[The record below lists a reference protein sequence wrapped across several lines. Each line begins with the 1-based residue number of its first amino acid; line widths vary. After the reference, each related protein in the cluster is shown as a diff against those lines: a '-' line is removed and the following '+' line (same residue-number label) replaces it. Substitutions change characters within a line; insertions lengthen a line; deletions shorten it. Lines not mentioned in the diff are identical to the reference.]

1 MFTTQ
6 ATRLRFFVV
15 FVTIE
20 GEVMRMKLVAIEP
33 TPSPNN
39 LKIIVEPAFTGRGV
53 TYDKASRDMPPIIE
67 DIVGLRGVKS
77 VYAVSDFLAVERHPK
92 HDWHDVMNEI
102 RRAFGEDVPEV
113 EANQMAADY
122 EPVHVSVQFVL
133 DVPMQLKLVKGDTE
147 KRVGLS
153 KRFVDAALDVQ
164 AQVKNV
170 IQDRRWVEQAPRYGE
185 LEDVSVVAQEEL
197 EAAYPEERVARIVAR
212 AFGREA
218 DYEANANQLQSDD
231 WKARL
236 AFLDELEI
244 VPDNMVY
251 FRRAL
256 EDKVMAIRRQA
267 VVMIGMFEEN
277 REEYVTYIEQA
288 LVDSSPIV
296 RRTAGDTVS
305 DWALPQSQ
313 PSMIE
318 ALKDKSKLVRW
329 RAARFLF
336 DCGDEQAVPALKI
349 AEDDREFEVSLQAR
363 LAKERITSG
372 ETALGTV
379 WQQIS
384 NRTK

>member
-1 MFTTQ
+1 MK
-6 ATRLRFFVV
+6 
-15 FVTIE
+15 
-20 GEVMRMKLVAIEP
+20 MKLVAIEP

-39 LKIIVEPAFTGRGV
+39 LKIIVEPAFSGRGV
-53 TYDKASRDMPPIIE
+53 TYDKASQDVPETIRDIIA
-67 DIVGLRGVKS
+67 LRGVKS

-92 HDWHDVMNEI
+92 HDWHDVMNDI
-102 RRAFGEDVPEV
+102 RRAFGEDVAEG
-113 EANQMAADY
+113 EASQLTADY

-133 DVPMQLKLVKGDTE
+133 DVPMQLKLVKGDEE

-153 KRFVDAALDVQ
+153 KRFVDAAMQVQ
-164 AQVKNV
+164 QQVKNV

-185 LEDVSVVAQEEL
+185 LEDVSSVAQEEL
-197 EAAYPEERVARIVAR
+197 EAAYPEDRVARIVAR

-218 DYEANANQLQSDD
+218 DYEANVSQLQSED
-231 WKARL
+231 WKARM
-236 AFLDELEI
+236 AFLDELQIE
-244 VPDNMVY
+244 PENMNY

-277 REEYVTYIEQA
+277 REDYVTYIEQA
-288 LVDSSPIV
+288 LVDPSPIV

-305 DWALPQSQ
+305 DWALSKSQ

-384 NRTK
+384 NRSK

>member
-1 MFTTQ
+1 
-6 ATRLRFFVV
+6 
-15 FVTIE
+15 
-20 GEVMRMKLVAIEP
+20 MKLVAIEP

-113 EANQMAADY
+113 EASQMAADY

-133 DVPMQLKLVKGDTE
+133 DVPMQLKLVKGDSE

-244 VPDNMVY
+244 TPDNMVY

-277 REEYVTYIEQA
+277 REEYVTYIEQ
-288 LVDSSPIV
+288 
-296 RRTAGDTVS
+296 
-305 DWALPQSQ
+305 PQSQ

>member
-1 MFTTQ
+1 
-6 ATRLRFFVV
+6 
-15 FVTIE
+15 
-20 GEVMRMKLVAIEP
+20 MKLIAIEP

-53 TYDKASRDMPPIIE
+53 TYDQASADVPDVIR
-67 DIVGLRGVKS
+67 DIVALPGIKF
-77 VYAVSDFLAVERHPK
+77 VYAVSDFLSVERHPK
-92 HDWHDVMNEI
+92 HDWHDLMNGI
-102 RRAFGEDVPEV
+102 RRAFGEDVQEM
-113 EANQMAADY
+113 EETQLTADY
-122 EPVHVSVQFVL
+122 EPIHVSIQFVL
-133 DVPMQLKLVKGDTE
+133 DVPMQIKLVKGE
-147 KRVGLS
+147 EEARVGLAT
-153 KRFVDAALDVQ
+153 RFIDAALEVQ

-185 LEDVSVVAQEEL
+185 LADVGPMVQEEL
-197 EAAYPEERVARIVAR
+197 EAAYPNDRLERIVAR

-218 DYEANANQLQSDD
+218 DFVANANQLQSDE
-231 WKARL
+231 WKVRM
-236 AFLDELEI
+236 AFLDELAI
-244 VPDNMVY
+244 VPEHIVY

-267 VVMIGMFEEN
+267 VVKIGMFEEN
-277 REEYVTYIEQA
+277 REAYVTYIEQA
-288 LVDSSPIV
+288 LVDPSPIV

-318 ALKDKSKLVRW
+318 ALKDKNKLVRW
-329 RAARFLF
+329 RAARYLF
-336 DCGDEQAVPALKI
+336 DCGDEAAVAALTI
-349 AEDDREFEVSLQAR
+349 AEQDREFEVSLQAR

-384 NRTK
+384 NRTT

>member
-1 MFTTQ
+1 
-6 ATRLRFFVV
+6 
-15 FVTIE
+15 
-20 GEVMRMKLVAIEP
+20 MKLVAIEP

-39 LKIIVEPAFTGRGV
+39 LKIIVDPPFEGRGT
-53 TYDKASRDMPPIIE
+53 TYDKASTDAPTIIQE
-67 DIVGLRGVKS
+67 IVGLRGVKS

-102 RRAFGEDVPEV
+102 RRAFGEQVEEV
-113 EANQMAADY
+113 ESTQMDTDY

-133 DVPMQLKLVKGDTE
+133 DVPMQLKLVKGDEE
-147 KRVGLS
+147 KRIGLS
-153 KRFVDAALDVQ
+153 KRFVDAAMEVQ

-185 LEDVSVVAQEEL
+185 LDEVSIVAQEEL
-197 EAAYPEERVARIVAR
+197 EAAYPQERVERIVAR

-218 DYEANANQLQSDD
+218 DFEANSNHLQSDN
-231 WKARL
+231 WKDRM
-236 AFLDELEI
+236 AFLDELDIQDE
-244 VPDNMVY
+244 NMVY

-256 EDKVMAIRRQA
+256 EDSVMAIRRQA
-267 VVMIGMFEEN
+267 VVMIGMFEER

-288 LVDSSPIV
+288 LVDASPIV

-318 ALKDKSKLVRW
+318 ALKDKNKLVRW

-336 DCGDEQAVPALKI
+336 DCGDERAVSALTV
-349 AEDDREFEVSLQAR
+349 AEQDREFEVSLQAR

>member
-1 MFTTQ
+1 
-6 ATRLRFFVV
+6 
-15 FVTIE
+15 
-20 GEVMRMKLVAIEP
+20 MKLVAIEP

-53 TYDKASRDMPPIIE
+53 TYDKASLDMPPIIE
-67 DIVGLRGVKS
+67 EIVGLRGVKS

-113 EANQMAADY
+113 ESNQMAADY

-133 DVPMQLKLVKGDTE
+133 DVPMQLKLVKGDSE

-164 AQVKNV
+164 AQVKNI

-185 LEDVSVVAQEEL
+185 LEEVSVVAQEEL

-231 WKARL
+231 WKVRL

-244 VPDNMVY
+244 IPDNMVY

-336 DCGDEQAVPALKI
+336 DCGDDEAVPALKL
-349 AEDDREFEVSLQAR
+349 AEEDREFEVSLQAR

>member
-1 MFTTQ
+1 
-6 ATRLRFFVV
+6 
-15 FVTIE
+15 
-20 GEVMRMKLVAIEP
+20 MKLVAIEP

-39 LKIIVEPAFTGRGV
+39 LKIIVEPSFTGRGV
-53 TYDKASRDMPPIIE
+53 TYDKASTNMPEIIGE
-67 DIVGLRGVKS
+67 IVALRGVKS

-102 RRAFGEDVPEV
+102 RRAFGEEVPEV
-113 EANQMAADY
+113 EASKMAADY

-133 DVPMQLKLVKGDTE
+133 DVPMQLKLVKGE
-147 KRVGLS
+147 EERRVGLS
-153 KRFVDAALDVQ
+153 KCFLDAAMQVQ
-164 AQVKNV
+164 EQVKNV

-185 LEDVSVVAQEEL
+185 LDEVSTVAQEEL
-197 EAAYPEERVARIVAR
+197 EAAYPEDRLARIVAR

-218 DYEANANQLQSDD
+218 DYEANSNQLQSED
-231 WKARL
+231 WKTRM

-244 VPDNMVY
+244 VPENMVY

-256 EDKVMAIRRQA
+256 EDKVMAIRRQS
-267 VVMIGMFEEN
+267 VVMVGMFEEN
-277 REEYVTYIEQA
+277 REDYVTYIEQA

-318 ALKDKSKLVRW
+318 ALKDKNKLVRW

-336 DCGDEQAVPALKI
+336 DCGDEKAVPALEI
-349 AEDDREFEVSLQAR
+349 AEQDREFEVSLQAR
-363 LAKERITSG
+363 LAKERILSG

>member
-1 MFTTQ
+1 MT
-6 ATRLRFFVV
+6 
-15 FVTIE
+15 
-20 GEVMRMKLVAIEP
+20 MKLIAIEP

-53 TYDKASRDMPPIIE
+53 TYDKASTDVPDVIS
-67 DIVGLRGVKS
+67 DIVALRGVKS

-113 EANQMAADY
+113 SAARMAADY
-122 EPVHVSVQFVL
+122 EPVHVSIQFIL
-133 DVPMQLKLVKGDTE
+133 DVPMQIKLVKRDEE

-153 KRFVDAALDVQ
+153 KRFVDAAIDVQ

-185 LEDVSVVAQEEL
+185 LGDVADVVLEEL
-197 EAAYPEERVARIVAR
+197 EAAYPQDRVTRIVAR

-218 DYEANANQLQSDD
+218 DYEANANRLQSDN
-231 WKARL
+231 WKERL

-244 VPDNMVY
+244 VPDNIVY

-256 EDKVMAIRRQA
+256 EDNVMAIRRQA
-267 VVMIGMFEEN
+267 VVMIGMFETN

-336 DCGDEQAVPALKI
+336 DCGDEQAVPALRI
-349 AEDDREFEVSLQAR
+349 AEDDAEFEVALQAR

-384 NRTK
+384 NRAK

>member
-20 GEVMRMKLVAIEP
+20 GEVMKMKLVAIEP

-39 LKIIVEPAFTGRGV
+39 LKIIVEPAFSGRGV
-53 TYDKASRDMPPIIE
+53 TYDKASQDVPETIR
-67 DIVGLRGVKS
+67 DIVALRGVKS

-92 HDWHDVMNEI
+92 HDWHDVMNDI
-102 RRAFGEDVPEV
+102 RRAFGEDIAEG
-113 EANQMAADY
+113 EASKLTADY

-133 DVPMQLKLVKGDTE
+133 DVPMQLKLVKGEDE

-153 KRFVDAALDVQ
+153 KRFVDAALEVQ

-185 LEDVSVVAQEEL
+185 LEDVSAIAQEEL
-197 EAAYPEERVARIVAR
+197 EAAYPEERVIRIVAR

-218 DYEANANQLQSDD
+218 DYETNANQLQSDD

-236 AFLDELEI
+236 AFLDELE
-244 VPDNMVY
+244 VVSENMVY

-256 EDKVMAIRRQA
+256 EDKMMAIRRQA

-288 LVDSSPIV
+288 LVDPSPIV

-305 DWALPQSQ
+305 DWALSKSQ

-349 AEDDREFEVSLQAR
+349 AEDDREFEVALQAR

-384 NRTK
+384 NRSK

>member
-1 MFTTQ
+1 ETQ

-20 GEVMRMKLVAIEP
+20 GEVMTMKLIAIEP

-53 TYDKASRDMPPIIE
+53 TYDKASTDVPDVIS
-67 DIVGLRGVKS
+67 DIVALRGVKS

-113 EANQMAADY
+113 SAARMAADY
-122 EPVHVSVQFVL
+122 EPVHVSIQFIL
-133 DVPMQLKLVKGDTE
+133 DVPMQIKLVKGDEE

-153 KRFVDAALDVQ
+153 KRFVDAAIDVQ

-185 LEDVSVVAQEEL
+185 LGDVADVVLEEL
-197 EAAYPEERVARIVAR
+197 EAAYPQDRVTRIVAR

-218 DYEANANQLQSDD
+218 DYEANANRLQSDN
-231 WKARL
+231 WKERL

-244 VPDNMVY
+244 VPDNIVY

-256 EDKVMAIRRQA
+256 EDNVMAIRRQA
-267 VVMIGMFEEN
+267 VVMIGMFETN

-336 DCGDEQAVPALKI
+336 DCGDEQAVPALRI
-349 AEDDREFEVSLQAR
+349 AEDDAEFEVALQAR

-384 NRTK
+384 NRAK